1 MAQPPYER
9 LDDEGTAY
17 LIKTIK
23 RKTQKKLQ
31 EGPNILIDDDTI
43 SVSDFATNMDIDALF
58 ND

>member
-9 LDDEGTAY
+9 LDEEGTAY
-17 LIKTIK
+17 LIKKIK
-23 RKTQKKLQ
+23 KNTQKKLQ
-31 EGPNILIDDDTI
+31 EGQNIMIDDDTI